1 MKTRFLGF
9 IMTIT
14 PDSLVKKLE
23 AATKDRT
30 TYKMA
35 GDIMQV
41 FLDGMLIRQIP
52 LGSGQVIS
60 SQSTT
65 YR

>member
-1 MKTRFLGF
+1 
-9 IMTIT
+9 MTIT

-35 GDIMQV
+35 GDTMQV

-52 LGSGQVIS
+52 LGSGQIIS